1 MAAQVVEP
9 VIINKLQSKL
19 SYMVSMYLLGTD
31 HMGGGLKGTGKMD
44 HDEGEIAL
52 EWSGWCRDRD
62 ELED

>member
-1 MAAQVVEP
+1 
-9 VIINKLQSKL
+9 
-19 SYMVSMYLLGTD
+19 MYLLGRD